1 MEMAC
6 VPGLSYRQVLGQ
18 KQVYSLKLL
27 AMDSCELEKFLYEA
41 QLENPFIQMTEQPE
55 NAKDCR
61 ITALDD
67 YERSFRCRRSS
78 VEEDWDGEP
87 SAGRKAPEDKQ
98 EFFRMQLSR
107 RLSAAENR
115 IFCYMIMT
123 MDSRGYI
130 SAEDV
135 EIAENL
141 RVEPEEVIRI
151 RVLIQSLEPV
161 GIGARNLQ
169 ECLCLQLE
177 RKGEKNGLCE
187 SIVRNDLPDVASGKY
202 QKIASRYGVTKQ
214 TVLRELERIRAL
226 NPIPLNGYGEDES
239 QYIVPDIIVEREKQ
253 EWFIRLNTGN
263 EGICI
268 SEEYSKLMR
277 KYQDEDTARYCREK
291 WRDARFLQKC
301 LEQRKQTLLKIAG
314 CFLSRQQDFCAGRA
328 PLKPM
333 KMKELAA
340 AAGMH
345 ESTVSRAVRDKYMQ
359 LPAGVFRMRD
369 LFEQSFGEE
378 DAAGESEIKADIRRW
393 IAGEDRRKPI
403 SDQQI
408 AELFCKKGIS
418 ISRRTV
424 AKYREELHISSSRA
438 RKCES

>member
-1 MEMAC
+1 MEMAYI
-6 VPGLSYRQVLGQ
+6 PSLSYRQVLGQ

-27 AMDSCELEKFLYEA
+27 AMDGCELEKFLYEA
-41 QLENPFIQMTEQPE
+41 QLENPFIQMPERSE

-61 ITALDD
+61 ITTLDY
-67 YERSFRCRRSS
+67 YERPFRGREGFA
-78 VEEDWDGEP
+78 EEEWDEEP
-87 SAGRKAPEDKQ
+87 AARRKAPGDKQ
-98 EFFRMQLSR
+98 EFFRMQLSG
-107 RLSAAENR
+107 RLSAAEEQ
-115 IFCYMIMT
+115 IFCYMIMV

-130 SAEDV
+130 SVEDAEM
-135 EIAENL
+135 AENL
-141 RVEPEEVIRI
+141 RVEPEEVKRI
-151 RVLIQSLEPV
+151 RALIQSLEPAGV
-161 GIGARNLQ
+161 GARNLQ

-177 RKGEKNGLCE
+177 RKGGKTGLCE

-263 EGICI
+263 EGIRI
-268 SEEYSKLMR
+268 SEEYSELMR
-277 KYQDEDTARYCREK
+277 KYRDEDTIRYCREK

-314 CFLSRQQDFCAGRA
+314 CFLAQQQDFCAGRA

-369 LFEQSFGEE
+369 LFEQSFGE
-378 DAAGESEIKADIRRW
+378 DAAGESEIKEDIRRW

-424 AKYREELHISSSRA
+424 AKYREELHISSSRV
-438 RKCES
+438 RRCES